1 MISKLDLAMI
11 LKWVVMYKYDRDI
24 VGLFVNLFSQYHD
37 SGA

>member
-1 MISKLDLAMI
+1 MAKVDLEMI

-24 VGLFVNLFSQYHD
+24 VGLFVNLFSQFRD